1 MGLVYAWVAP
11 TIRQQQGTHSE
22 FNLSNDQCSWIGS
35 LADLGRIFGPF
46 MASLFINQLGR
57 RITLITCTIV
67 FFAVWPAVL
76 FVRSVEVIY
85 ASRFV
90 FGLVIGLNDVCSS
103 IYVGENCRPN
113 LRAIF
118 SSISILVFYAGELV
132 EFALATYFSYTI
144 VASVNSII
152 TFLSL
157 SCILVTTETPHYL
170 ITKKKLEK
178 AEKNFNWLRGRTDSS
193 DEEFEKLK
201 TFVEQEQNEKIS
213 FKELLVNKM
222 YFKPVLLI
230 LILCFFMMM
239 TGFSA
244 ITSFVSIAFSE
255 SDTLTPNQFVT
266 LYGLCQFIAVC
277 ASPFIVERFNRRTIL
292 ISSFAFVTLIHTASA
307 ALYYAKAHGV
317 PVPFSSWL
325 LFATISLYS
334 MTFSCG
340 LHPIF
345 YTIRG
350 ELFPQNVKAIGGSV
364 AIIGHSVIG
373 FLSSKMFLIVAE
385 AYGMYTNFLTLAIS
399 SAIAI
404 LYVYACIPETKGKT
418 LAEIQQE
425 LRGQYKSHET

>member
-1 MGLVYAWVAP
+1 MGIVYGWVAP
-11 TIRQQQGTHSE
+11 TIRQQQSTHSE
-22 FNLSNDQCSWIGS
+22 FNLSNEQCSWIGS
-35 LADLGRIFGPF
+35 LVDLGRVFGPF
-46 MASLFINQLGR
+46 MAGIFINKLGR

-67 FFAVWPAVL
+67 FFAVWPFVL
-76 FVRSVEVIY
+76 FTRSVEVIY
-85 ASRFV
+85 ASRFI
-90 FGLVIGLNDVCSS
+90 FGLVVGLNDVCSS
-103 IYVGENCRPN
+103 IYVGENCRAN

-132 EFALATYFSYTI
+132 EFALATYFSYTV

-152 TFLSL
+152 TFLAL
-157 SCILVTTETPHYL
+157 SCTLVTTETPHYL

-178 AEKNFNWLRGRTDSS
+178 AEKNFNWLRGRVDS

-201 TFVEQEQNEKIS
+201 TFVEQEQDENIS
-213 FKELLVNKM
+213 FKELLVNKV

-230 LILCFFMMM
+230 LFLCFFMMM

-255 SDTLTPNQFVT
+255 SDTLTPNQYVT

-277 ASPFIVERFNRRTIL
+277 TSPFIIEKFNRRTIL
-292 ISSFAFVTLIHTASA
+292 VSCFGFVTVIHTASA

-317 PVPFSSWL
+317 QIPFSSWL
-325 LFATISLYS
+325 IFATITLYS
-334 MTFSCG
+334 MTFSFG

-350 ELFPQNVKAIGGSV
+350 ELFPQNIKAIGGSI

-373 FLSSKMFLIVAE
+373 FLSSKMFLIIAD
-385 AYGMYTNFLTLAIS
+385 AYGMYTNFLTLGIS

-404 LYVYACIPETKGKT
+404 LYVYIWIPETKGKT
-418 LAEIQQE
+418 LTEIQQE
-425 LRGQYKSHET
+425 LRGQCKSHET